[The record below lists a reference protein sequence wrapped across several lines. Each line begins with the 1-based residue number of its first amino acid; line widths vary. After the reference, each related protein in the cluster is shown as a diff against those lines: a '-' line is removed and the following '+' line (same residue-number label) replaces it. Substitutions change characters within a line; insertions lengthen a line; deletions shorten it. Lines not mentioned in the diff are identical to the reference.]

1 MLNSGVVLGQKRIN
15 DNFVLLFCFP
25 VCGRKRESELSWSS
39 FTLQSMKKGIFAFLL
54 IFLSGIVS
62 VFAQVENPAS
72 WSFSRKSLGNNEYEL
87 VFKAR
92 IEPGWHIYSMYT
104 PEGGPMATTLTLEN
118 AGNGVSLLGDAV
130 ENEPL
135 KEFDEDFGVEV
146 WSFENEYVITQKV
159 KVADTVTA
167 ALNGSIEYRVCSDGK
182 CAVFDED
189 FVIGISEP
197 AARETVQSAATDK
210 TAEDESLWLFF
221 WGAFVA
227 GLAAVVMP
235 CVFPM
240 IPMTVSFFM
249 HGDVNKARAKAKAV
263 FFSLSII
270 AIYTA
275 LGLFVSVL
283 LGPDFINW
291 LSTNWLPNIFFF
303 VVFMIFA
310 ASFFGAFEIVLPSW
324 IVNKSD
330 AQADKGG
337 YAGAFFMAFT
347 LVLVSF
353 SCTAPIV
360 GTVLVEAA
368 RGSVLRPIVGMLGFS
383 IAVALPFGF
392 FAFFPS
398 RLGNLPKSGGWL
410 NSVKVVLGFIEVAL
424 GFKFLMVADQ
434 TYHWGIL
441 DREVYIAIWVT
452 IFTLQGLY
460 LMGKIKFAHDSD
472 VPYIGVPRLAF
483 IIATF
488 TFVVYLIPGMFG
500 APLKA
505 LAGYFP
511 PQETIDFDINRIV
524 RDNVKQI
531 PAGGGMSAEATTGTG
546 ACESPK
552 YADFLHLP
560 HGLDGYFDYEQALKC
575 AQAMNKPLFIDFT
588 GHGCVNCREMEQ
600 TVWSDPRVLDILRND
615 YVVVALY
622 VDDKTTLPENEWY
635 VSDYDGKKKKTLGK
649 KNADF
654 QIKKFDSNA
663 QPNYILLDSRG
674 GNDDNLQQHVL
685 APARGHNLDRD
696 AFVDFL
702 KQGLEEYKRR

>member
-1 MLNSGVVLGQKRIN
+1 
-15 DNFVLLFCFP
+15 
-25 VCGRKRESELSWSS
+25 
-39 FTLQSMKKGIFAFLL
+39 MKKGLLAFLL
-54 IFLSGIVS
+54 TFIVGVFS
-62 VFAQVENPAS
+62 VFAQVENPTK
-72 WSFSRKSLGNNEYEL
+72 WSYSQKSLGNNEYEL
-87 VFKAR
+87 VFKAQ

-104 PEGGPMATTLTLEN
+104 PAGGPMATTLALEE
-118 AGNGVSLLGDAV
+118 AGKGLELLGQAT
-130 ENEPL
+130 ENEPK
-135 KEFDEDFGVEV
+135 KEHDDVFGVEV
-146 WSFENEYVITQKV
+146 WSFDNEYVITQKV
-159 KVADTVTA
+159 KVTDQAVA
-167 ALNGSIEYRVCSDGK
+167 AIKGTLEFQVCREGQ
-182 CAVFDED
+182 CVMFDES
-189 FVIGISEP
+189 FEIKVGEP
-197 AARETVQSAATDK
+197 AAAKENVLATSASEQEAQKD
-210 TAEDESLWLFF
+210 DSLWLFF

-249 HGDVNKARAKAKAV
+249 HGDSNKAKAKAKAI

-275 LGLFVSVL
+275 LGLVISIL

-291 LSTNWLPNIFFF
+291 LSTNWVPNVFFF
-303 VVFMIFA
+303 VIFMIFA

-324 IVNKSD
+324 LVNKSD

-337 YAGAFFMAFT
+337 YVGAFFMAFT

-368 RGSVLRPIVGMLGFS
+368 RGSVLRPIIGMLGFS

-398 RLGNLPKSGGWL
+398 KLSNLPKSGGWL
-410 NSVKVVLGFIEVAL
+410 NAVKVVLGFIEVAL

-434 TYHWGIL
+434 TYHWGLL

-472 VPYIGVPRLAF
+472 LPYIGVPRLAF

-524 RDNVKQI
+524 RDNIKQI
-531 PAGGGMSAEATTGTG
+531 SVSGVPTSGNTKSTECEA
-546 ACESPK
+546 PK
-552 YADFLHLP
+552 YADFLHLA

-575 AQAMNKPLFIDFT
+575 AQAQNKPLFIDFT

-600 TVWSDPRVLDILRND
+600 TVWADPRVLEMLRKD

-635 VSDYDGKKKKTLGK
+635 VSEYDGKKKKTLGK

-674 GNDDNLQQHVL
+674 GNDDNLQQHTL
-685 APARGHNLDRD
+685 APARGHNLDKD
-696 AFVDFL
+696 AFVAFL
-702 KQGLEEYKRR
+702 KQGLDEYKKRGN

>member
-1 MLNSGVVLGQKRIN
+1 
-15 DNFVLLFCFP
+15 
-25 VCGRKRESELSWSS
+25 
-39 FTLQSMKKGIFAFLL
+39 MKKGLFAFWLVFL
-54 IFLSGIVS
+54 AGIFSAS
-62 VFAQVENPAS
+62 AQVENPTR
-72 WSFSRKSLGNNEYEL
+72 WSYSQKSLGNQEYEL
-87 VFKAR
+87 TFKAA
-92 IEPGWHIYSMYT
+92 IEPGWHVYSMYT
-104 PEGGPMATTLTLEN
+104 PEGGPMATVLSFEEN
-118 AGNGVSLLGDAV
+118 GKGVELLGKATENKPKKERDAV
-130 ENEPL
+130 FKVDVL
-135 KEFDEDFGVEV
+135 
-146 WSFENEYVITQKV
+146 SFENEYVITQKIKVTDPALATVTGTIEYQACREGQCVMFDEAFTVKVKEGAAKETV
-159 KVADTVTA
+159 KVA
-167 ALNGSIEYRVCSDGK
+167 
-182 CAVFDED
+182 
-189 FVIGISEP
+189 P
-197 AARETVQSAATDK
+197 AAKEAQKD
-210 TAEDESLWLFF
+210 DSLWGFF
-221 WGAFVA
+221 WIAFVA

-249 HGDVNKARAKAKAV
+249 HGDANKAKAKAKAI

-275 LGLFVSVL
+275 LGLIISML

-291 LSTNWLPNIFFF
+291 LSTNWVPNLFFF
-303 VVFMIFA
+303 VIFMIFA

-337 YAGAFFMAFT
+337 YVGAFFMAFT

-368 RGSVLRPIVGMLGFS
+368 RGSILRPIIGMLGFS

-398 RLGNLPKSGGWL
+398 KLSNLPKSGGWL

-434 TYHWGIL
+434 TYHWGLL
-441 DREVYIAIWVT
+441 DREIYIAIWVT

-460 LMGKIKFAHDSD
+460 LMGKIKFAHDSELTH
-472 VPYIGVPRLAF
+472 IGVPRLAF

-524 RDNVKQI
+524 RENVKQI
-531 PAGGGMSAEATTGTG
+531 SVNGVAATSNARSE
-546 ACESPK
+546 ACEAPK
-552 YADFLHLP
+552 YSDFLHLA

-575 AQAMNKPLFIDFT
+575 AQAQNKPLFIDFT

-600 TVWSDPRVLDILRND
+600 TVWSDPRVLEMLKND

-674 GNDDNLQQHVL
+674 GNDTNLQQHVL
-685 APARGHNLDRD
+685 APARGHNLDKD
-696 AFVDFL
+696 AFVNFL
-702 KQGLEEYKRR
+702 KQGLEEYKKRK

>member
-1 MLNSGVVLGQKRIN
+1 
-15 DNFVLLFCFP
+15 
-25 VCGRKRESELSWSS
+25 
-39 FTLQSMKKGIFAFLL
+39 MKKGLFAFWLVFL
-54 IFLSGIVS
+54 AGIFSAS
-62 VFAQVENPAS
+62 AQVENPTR
-72 WSFSRKSLGNNEYEL
+72 WSYSQKSLGNQEYEL
-87 VFKAR
+87 TFKAA
-92 IEPGWHIYSMYT
+92 IEPGWHVYSMYT
-104 PEGGPMATTLTLEN
+104 PEGGPMATVLSFEEN
-118 AGNGVSLLGDAV
+118 GKGVELLGKATENKPKKERDAV
-130 ENEPL
+130 FKVDVL
-135 KEFDEDFGVEV
+135 
-146 WSFENEYVITQKV
+146 SFENEYVITQKIKVTDPALATVTGTIEYQACREGQCVMFDEAFTV
-159 KVADTVTA
+159 KVKEGAAKETVKA
-167 ALNGSIEYRVCSDGK
+167 A
-182 CAVFDED
+182 
-189 FVIGISEP
+189 P
-197 AARETVQSAATDK
+197 AAKEAQKD
-210 TAEDESLWLFF
+210 DSLWGFF
-221 WGAFVA
+221 WIAFVA

-240 IPMTVSFFM
+240 SPMTVSFFM
-249 HGDVNKARAKAKAV
+249 HGDANKAKAKAKAI

-275 LGLFVSVL
+275 LGLIISML

-291 LSTNWLPNIFFF
+291 LSTNWVPNLFFF
-303 VVFMIFA
+303 VIFMIFA

-337 YAGAFFMAFT
+337 YVGAFFMAFT

-368 RGSVLRPIVGMLGFS
+368 RGSILRPIIGMLGFS

-398 RLGNLPKSGGWL
+398 KLSNLPKSGGWL

-434 TYHWGIL
+434 TYHWGLL
-441 DREVYIAIWVT
+441 DREIYIAIWVT

-460 LMGKIKFAHDSD
+460 LMGKIKFAHDSELTH
-472 VPYIGVPRLAF
+472 IGVPRLAF

-524 RDNVKQI
+524 RENVKQI
-531 PAGGGMSAEATTGTG
+531 SVNGVAATSNARSE
-546 ACESPK
+546 ACEAPK
-552 YADFLHLP
+552 YSDFLHLA

-575 AQAMNKPLFIDFT
+575 AQAQNKPLFIDFT

-600 TVWSDPRVLDILRND
+600 TVWSDPRVLEMLKND

-674 GNDDNLQQHVL
+674 GNDTNLQQHVL
-685 APARGHNLDRD
+685 APARGHNLDKD
-696 AFVDFL
+696 AFVNFL
-702 KQGLEEYKRR
+702 KQGLEEYKKRK

>member
-1 MLNSGVVLGQKRIN
+1 
-15 DNFVLLFCFP
+15 
-25 VCGRKRESELSWSS
+25 
-39 FTLQSMKKGIFAFLL
+39 
-54 IFLSGIVS
+54 
-62 VFAQVENPAS
+62 
-72 WSFSRKSLGNNEYEL
+72 
-87 VFKAR
+87 
-92 IEPGWHIYSMYT
+92 
-104 PEGGPMATTLTLEN
+104 MATSLTIEN
-118 AGNGVSLLGDAV
+118 AGKGIKLVGKAT
-130 ENEPL
+130 ENEAI
-135 KEFDEDFGVEV
+135 KTFDKTFGVDV
-146 WSFENEYVITQKV
+146 LSFENEYVIKQKV
-159 KVADTVTA
+159 TIADASIASVK
-167 ALNGSIEYRVCSDGK
+167 GSLEYQAC
-182 CAVFDED
+182 
-189 FVIGISEP
+189 
-197 AARETVQSAATDK
+197 REGQCVMFEEEFNIKIKEAKAATK
-210 TAEDESLWLFF
+210 VEAAPAEKKEEGKDDSLWLFF

-249 HGDVNKARAKAKAV
+249 HGDTNKAKAKAKAI

-275 LGLFVSVL
+275 LGLIISML

-291 LSTNWLPNIFFF
+291 LSTNWVPNVFFF
-303 VVFMIFA
+303 VIFMIFA

-337 YAGAFFMAFT
+337 YIGAFFMAFT

-368 RGSVLRPIVGMLGFS
+368 RGSVLRPIIGMLGFS
-383 IAVALPFGF
+383 VAVALPFGF

-398 RLGNLPKSGGWL
+398 KLSNLPKSGGWL

-441 DREVYIAIWVT
+441 DREVYIAIWVAV
-452 IFTLQGLY
+452 FTLQGLY
-460 LMGKIKFAHDSD
+460 LMGKLKFAHDSD
-472 VPYIGVPRLAF
+472 LPYIGVPRLIF

-488 TFVVYLIPGMFG
+488 TFVIYLIPGMFG

-511 PQETIDFDINRIV
+511 PQETIDFDVRRIV
-524 RDNVKQI
+524 REEVKNI
-531 PAGGGMSAEATTGTG
+531 AVSGGVAATSAKPAECEA
-546 ACESPK
+546 PK
-552 YADFLHLP
+552 YADFLHLA

-575 AQAMNKPLFIDFT
+575 AQAQDKPLFIDFT

-600 TVWSDPRVLDILRND
+600 TVWSDPRVLKMLKED
-615 YVVVALY
+615 YVICALY
-622 VDDKTTLPENEWY
+622 VDDKTKLPEEEWY
-635 VSDYDGKKKKTLGK
+635 VSEYDGKKKETLAK

-654 QIKKFDSNA
+654 QIKKFASNA

-674 GNDDNLQQHVL
+674 GHDDDLQQHVL
-685 APARGHNLDRD
+685 APARGHNLDKD
-696 AFVDFL
+696 AFVEFL
-702 KQGLEEYKRR
+702 KQGLEEYKKRGQK

>member
-1 MLNSGVVLGQKRIN
+1 
-15 DNFVLLFCFP
+15 
-25 VCGRKRESELSWSS
+25 
-39 FTLQSMKKGIFAFLL
+39 MKKGLLVFLLTLFVGIFAAF
-54 IFLSGIVS
+54 S
-62 VFAQVENPAS
+62 QVANPTN
-72 WSFSRKSLGNNEYEL
+72 WSFSQKSLGNNEYEL
-87 VFKAR
+87 TFKAD
-92 IEPGWHIYSMYT
+92 IQPGWHVYSMYT
-104 PEGGPMATTLTLEN
+104 PAGGPMATTLTLEE
-118 AGNGVSLLGDAV
+118 AGKGIELLGQAT
-130 ENEPL
+130 ENEPR
-135 KEFDEDFGVEV
+135 KEHDDIFGVDV
-146 WSFENEYVITQKV
+146 WSFENEYVITQKI
-159 KVADTVTA
+159 KVTDASLA
-167 ALNGSIEYRVCSDGK
+167 AIKGSLEYQVCQEGQ
-182 CAVFDED
+182 CVMFDESFD
-189 FVIGISEP
+189 IKIGSPAVASETDQ
-197 AARETVQSAATDK
+197 TVVEKEEAP
-210 TAEDESLWLFF
+210 EDDSLWTFF
-221 WGAFVA
+221 WLAFVA
-227 GLAAVVMP
+227 GLAAVIMP

-249 HGDVNKARAKAKAV
+249 HGDASKAKAKAKAV

-275 LGLFVSVL
+275 LGLIISIL

-291 LSTNWLPNIFFF
+291 LSTNWIPNVFFF
-303 VVFMIFA
+303 IIFMIFA

-337 YAGAFFMAFT
+337 YIGAFFMAFT

-368 RGSVLRPIVGMLGFS
+368 RGSVLRPIIGMLGFS

-398 RLGNLPKSGGWL
+398 KLGNLPKSGGWL

-434 TYHWGIL
+434 TYHWGLL
-441 DREVYIAIWVT
+441 DREVYIAIWIA
-452 IFTLQGLY
+452 IFSLQGLY
-460 LMGKIKFAHDSD
+460 LMGKIKFANDSD
-472 VPYIGVPRLAF
+472 LTHIGVPRLAF

-488 TFVVYLIPGMFG
+488 AFVVYLIPGMFG

-524 RDNVKQI
+524 RENVKQI
-531 PAGGGMSAEATTGTG
+531 AKGGIAVSAQTTQGQE

-552 YADFLHLP
+552 YADFLHLAQ
-560 HGLDGYFDYEQALKC
+560 GLDGYFDYEQALKC
-575 AQAMNKPLFIDFT
+575 AQAQNKPLFIDFT

-600 TVWSDPRVLDILRND
+600 TVWADPRVLDMLRND

-674 GNDDNLQQHVL
+674 GNDADLQKHVL
-685 APARGHNLDRD
+685 APARGHNLDKD
-696 AFVDFL
+696 AFVAFL
-702 KQGLEEYKRR
+702 KQGLDEYKKRGNK

>member
-1 MLNSGVVLGQKRIN
+1 
-15 DNFVLLFCFP
+15 
-25 VCGRKRESELSWSS
+25 
-39 FTLQSMKKGIFAFLL
+39 MKKGLFAFLL
-54 IFLSGIVS
+54 TFIVGIFTVS
-62 VFAQVENPAS
+62 AQVENPAK
-72 WSFSRKSLGNNEYEL
+72 WSFSQKSLGNNEYEL
-87 VFKAR
+87 VFKAT
-92 IEPGWHIYSMYT
+92 IEPSWHVYSMYT
-104 PEGGPMATTLTLEN
+104 PEGGPMATTLSIEN
-118 AGNGVSLLGDAV
+118 AGKGIELIGKAT
-130 ENEPL
+130 ENEPV
-135 KEFDEDFGVEV
+135 KAQDAVFGVEV
-146 WSFENEYVITQKV
+146 WSFENEYVLTQKV
-159 KVADTVTA
+159 KITDASITA
-167 ALNGSIEYRVCSDGK
+167 VKGTLEYQACREGQCVM
-182 CAVFDED
+182 FDEE
-189 FVIGISEP
+189 FRIKINGAKVKVE
-197 AARETVQSAATDK
+197 AASVDK
-210 TAEDESLWLFF
+210 KEAEKDESLWLFF

-249 HGDVNKARAKAKAV
+249 HGDSNKAKAKAKAI

-275 LGLFVSVL
+275 LGLIISML

-291 LSTNWLPNIFFF
+291 LSTNWVPNVFFF
-303 VVFMIFA
+303 VIFMIFA

-337 YAGAFFMAFT
+337 YVGAFFMAFT

-368 RGSVLRPIVGMLGFS
+368 RGSVLRPIIGMLGFS
-383 IAVALPFGF
+383 VAVALPFGF

-398 RLGNLPKSGGWL
+398 KLSNLPKSGGWL

-441 DREVYIAIWVT
+441 DREVYIAIWVAV
-452 IFTLQGLY
+452 FTLQGLY
-460 LMGKIKFAHDSD
+460 LMGKLKFAHDSEL
-472 VPYIGVPRLAF
+472 PYIGVPRLMF

-488 TFVVYLIPGMFG
+488 TFVIYLIPGMFG

-511 PQETIDFDINRIV
+511 PQETIDFDVRRIV
-524 RDNVKQI
+524 REEMKNITVSAGATAASAK
-531 PAGGGMSAEATTGTG
+531 PAECEA
-546 ACESPK
+546 PK
-552 YADFLHLP
+552 YADFLHLA
-560 HGLDGYFDYEQALKC
+560 HGLEGYFDYEQALKC
-575 AQAMNKPLFIDFT
+575 AQAQDKPLFIDFT

-600 TVWSDPRVLDILRND
+600 TVWADPRVMKMLKEE
-615 YVVVALY
+615 YVICALY
-622 VDDKTTLPENEWY
+622 VDDKTKLPEEEWY
-635 VSDYDGKKKKTLGK
+635 VSEYDGKKKKTLAK

-654 QIKKFDSNA
+654 QIKKFASNA

-674 GNDDNLQQHVL
+674 GHDDDLQQHVL
-685 APARGHNLDRD
+685 APARGHNLDKD
-696 AFVDFL
+696 AFVEFL
-702 KQGLEEYKRR
+702 KQGLEEYKKRGQKK

>member
-1 MLNSGVVLGQKRIN
+1 
-15 DNFVLLFCFP
+15 
-25 VCGRKRESELSWSS
+25 
-39 FTLQSMKKGIFAFLL
+39 MKKGLFVSLL
-54 IFLSGIVS
+54 TLIIGVFSVS
-62 VFAQVENPAS
+62 AQVENPTK
-72 WSFSRKSLGNNEYEL
+72 WSFSQKSLGNNEYEL
-87 VFKAR
+87 TLKAE
-92 IEPGWHIYSMYT
+92 IGAGWHIYSMYT
-104 PEGGPMATTLTLEN
+104 PDGGPMATVLTLKEN
-118 AGNGVSLLGDAV
+118 GKGLELVGKAT
-130 ENEPL
+130 ENEP
-135 KEFDEDFGVEV
+135 KKAHDDVFGVEV
-146 WSFENEYVITQKV
+146 WSFENEYIIKQKV
-159 KVADTVTA
+159 KVTDPALA
-167 ALNGSIEYRVCSDGK
+167 AIEGTLEYQVCQEGQ
-182 CAVFDED
+182 CVMFDEE
-189 FVIGISEP
+189 FSVKIAEVAAAKASEQ
-197 AARETVQSAATDK
+197 VSAADSGEQK
-210 TAEDESLWLFF
+210 DESLWLFF
-221 WGAFVA
+221 WGAFAA

-249 HGDVNKARAKAKAV
+249 HGDDNKAKAKAKAI

-275 LGLFVSVL
+275 LGLIISML

-291 LSTNWLPNIFFF
+291 LSTNWIPNVFFF
-303 VVFMIFA
+303 VIFMIFA

-337 YAGAFFMAFT
+337 YIGAFFMAFT

-368 RGSVLRPIVGMLGFS
+368 RGSVLRPIIGMLGFS
-383 IAVALPFGF
+383 VAVALPFGF

-398 RLGNLPKSGGWL
+398 KLSNLPKSGGWL
-410 NSVKVVLGFIEVAL
+410 NSVKVVLGFIEIAL

-434 TYHWGIL
+434 TYHWGFL

-452 IFTLQGLY
+452 VFTLQGLY
-460 LMGKIKFAHDSD
+460 LMGKIKFAHDSELTH
-472 VPYIGVPRLAF
+472 IGVPRLAF
-483 IIATF
+483 IILTF

-511 PQETIDFDINRIV
+511 PQETIDFDIRRIV
-524 RDNVKQI
+524 REEVKQI
-531 PAGGGMSAEATTGTG
+531 SANGVAVSGNN
-546 ACESPK
+546 AASSLCESPK
-552 YADFLHLP
+552 YSDFLHLA
-560 HGLDGYFDYEQALKC
+560 HGLEGYFDYEQALRC
-575 AQAMNKPLFIDFT
+575 AQAQNKPLFIDFT

-600 TVWSDPRVLDILRND
+600 SVWSDPRVLEMLKKD

-622 VDDKTTLPENEWY
+622 VDDKTTLPKEEQY

-674 GNDDNLQQHVL
+674 GNDEDLRPHIL

-696 AFVDFL
+696 EFVNFL
-702 KQGLEEYKRR
+702 KQGLEEFKKRGN

>member
-1 MLNSGVVLGQKRIN
+1 
-15 DNFVLLFCFP
+15 
-25 VCGRKRESELSWSS
+25 
-39 FTLQSMKKGIFAFLL
+39 MKKGLLAFLL
-54 IFLSGIVS
+54 TFIVGVFS
-62 VFAQVENPAS
+62 VFAQVENPTK
-72 WSFSRKSLGNNEYEL
+72 WSYSQKSLGNNEYEL
-87 VFKAR
+87 VFKAQ

-104 PEGGPMATTLTLEN
+104 PAGGPMATTMALEE
-118 AGNGVSLLGDAV
+118 AGKGVELLGQAT
-130 ENEPL
+130 ENEPK
-135 KEFDEDFGVEV
+135 KEHDDVFGVDV
-146 WSFENEYVITQKV
+146 WSFDNEYVITQKV
-159 KVADTVTA
+159 KVTDQAVA
-167 ALNGSIEYRVCSDGK
+167 SIKGTLEFQVCREGQ
-182 CAVFDED
+182 CVMFDES
-189 FVIGISEP
+189 FEIKIGEQV
-197 AARETVQSAATDK
+197 AAKENVQEAAADK
-210 TAEDESLWLFF
+210 DAEKDGSLWLFF

-249 HGDVNKARAKAKAV
+249 HGDSNKAKAKAKAI
-263 FFSLSII
+263 FFALSII
-270 AIYTA
+270 SIYTA
-275 LGLFVSVL
+275 LGLIISML

-291 LSTNWLPNIFFF
+291 LSTNWVPNVFFF
-303 VVFMIFA
+303 IIFMIFA

-337 YAGAFFMAFT
+337 YVGAFFMAFT

-368 RGSVLRPIVGMLGFS
+368 RGSVLRPIIGMLGFS

-398 RLGNLPKSGGWL
+398 KLSNLPKSGGWL
-410 NSVKVVLGFIEVAL
+410 NAVKVVLGFIEVAL

-434 TYHWGIL
+434 TYHWGLL

-472 VPYIGVPRLAF
+472 LPFIGVPRLAF

-531 PAGGGMSAEATTGTG
+531 SVSGVATSGTPKSSECEA
-546 ACESPK
+546 PK
-552 YADFLHLP
+552 YADFLHLA

-575 AQAMNKPLFIDFT
+575 AQAQNKPLFIDFT

-600 TVWSDPRVLDILRND
+600 TVWADPRVLEMLRKD

-635 VSDYDGKKKKTLGK
+635 VSEYDGKKKKTLGK

-685 APARGHNLDRD
+685 APARGHNLDKD
-696 AFVDFL
+696 AFVAFL
-702 KQGLEEYKRR
+702 KQGLDEYKKRGNN

>member
-1 MLNSGVVLGQKRIN
+1 
-15 DNFVLLFCFP
+15 
-25 VCGRKRESELSWSS
+25 
-39 FTLQSMKKGIFAFLL
+39 MKKGLFAFWLVFL
-54 IFLSGIVS
+54 AGIFSAS
-62 VFAQVENPAS
+62 AQVENPTR
-72 WSFSRKSLGNNEYEL
+72 WSYSQKSLGNQEYEL
-87 VFKAR
+87 TFKAA
-92 IEPGWHIYSMYT
+92 IEPGWHVYSMYT
-104 PEGGPMATTLTLEN
+104 PEGGPMATVLSFEEN
-118 AGNGVSLLGDAV
+118 GKGVELLGKATENKPKKERDAV
-130 ENEPL
+130 FKVDVL
-135 KEFDEDFGVEV
+135 
-146 WSFENEYVITQKV
+146 SFENEYVITQKIKVTDPALATVTGTIEYQACREGQCVMFDEAFTV
-159 KVADTVTA
+159 KVKEGAAKETVKA
-167 ALNGSIEYRVCSDGK
+167 A
-182 CAVFDED
+182 
-189 FVIGISEP
+189 P
-197 AARETVQSAATDK
+197 AAKEAQKD
-210 TAEDESLWLFF
+210 DSLWGFF
-221 WGAFVA
+221 WIAFVA

-249 HGDVNKARAKAKAV
+249 HGDANKAMAKAKAI

-275 LGLFVSVL
+275 LGLIISML

-291 LSTNWLPNIFFF
+291 LSTNWVPNLFFF
-303 VVFMIFA
+303 VIFMIFA

-337 YAGAFFMAFT
+337 YVGAFFMAFT

-368 RGSVLRPIVGMLGFS
+368 RGSILRPIIGMLGFS

-398 RLGNLPKSGGWL
+398 KLSNLPKSGGWL

-434 TYHWGIL
+434 TYHWGLL
-441 DREVYIAIWVT
+441 DREIYIAIWVT

-460 LMGKIKFAHDSD
+460 LMGKIKFAHDSELTH
-472 VPYIGVPRLAF
+472 IGVPRLAF

-524 RDNVKQI
+524 RENVKQI
-531 PAGGGMSAEATTGTG
+531 SVNGVAATSNARSE
-546 ACESPK
+546 ACETPK
-552 YADFLHLP
+552 YSDFLHLA

-575 AQAMNKPLFIDFT
+575 AQAQNKPLFIDFT

-600 TVWSDPRVLDILRND
+600 TVWSDPRVLEMLKND

-674 GNDDNLQQHVL
+674 GNDTNLQQHVL
-685 APARGHNLDRD
+685 APARGHNLDKD
-696 AFVDFL
+696 AFVNFL
-702 KQGLEEYKRR
+702 KQGLEEYKKRK

>member
-1 MLNSGVVLGQKRIN
+1 
-15 DNFVLLFCFP
+15 
-25 VCGRKRESELSWSS
+25 
-39 FTLQSMKKGIFAFLL
+39 MKKRVFAFLL
-54 IFLSGIVS
+54 TFLLGVVS

-72 WSFSRKSLGNNEYEL
+72 WSFSQKSLGNNEYEL
-87 VFKAR
+87 VFKATL
-92 IEPGWHIYSMYT
+92 EPGWHVYSMYT
-104 PEGGPMATTLTLEN
+104 PEGGPMATTLTLEE
-118 AGNGVSLLGDAV
+118 AGKGVSLLGKAT
-130 ENEPL
+130 ENEPK
-135 KEFDEDFGVEV
+135 KEQDDIFGVEV
-146 WSFENEYVITQKV
+146 WSFENEYIITQKV
-159 KVADTVTA
+159 KVTDA
-167 ALNGSIEYRVCSDGK
+167 ALASLKGSIEYQVCREGQ
-182 CAVFDED
+182 CVMFDES
-189 FVIGISEP
+189 FAIKIGEP
-197 AARETVQSAATDK
+197 AAKETVQAATTDEAQK
-210 TAEDESLWLFF
+210 DESLWLFF

-249 HGDVNKARAKAKAV
+249 HGDANKAKAKAKAV

-275 LGLFVSVL
+275 LGLIISML

-291 LSTNWLPNIFFF
+291 LSTNWVPNVFFF
-303 VVFMIFA
+303 IIFMIFA

-337 YAGAFFMAFT
+337 YVGAFFMAFT

-368 RGSVLRPIVGMLGFS
+368 RGSVLRPIIGMLGFS

-398 RLGNLPKSGGWL
+398 KLSNLPKSGGWL

-524 RDNVKQI
+524 RDNVKMISQNGI
-531 PAGGGMSAEATTGTG
+531 AVSGTAQKSE

-552 YADFLHLP
+552 YADFLHLA

-575 AQAMNKPLFIDFT
+575 AQAQNKPLFIDFT

-600 TVWSDPRVLDILRND
+600 TVWADPRVLDMLRND

-685 APARGHNLDRD
+685 APARGHNLDKD
-696 AFVDFL
+696 AFVAFL
-702 KQGLEEYKRR
+702 KQGLEEYKKRGQN

>member
-1 MLNSGVVLGQKRIN
+1 
-15 DNFVLLFCFP
+15 
-25 VCGRKRESELSWSS
+25 
-39 FTLQSMKKGIFAFLL
+39 MKKGLFAFLVAFIAG
-54 IFLSGIVS
+54 IFSVS
-62 VFAQVENPAS
+62 AQVENPTK
-72 WSFSRKSLGNNEYEL
+72 WSYSQKSLGNQEYEL
-87 VFKAR
+87 TFKAT
-92 IEPGWHIYSMYT
+92 IDPGWHVYSMYT
-104 PEGGPMATTLTLEN
+104 PEGGPMATVLSFEEN
-118 AGNGVSLLGDAV
+118 GKGIELLGKAT
-130 ENEPL
+130 ENKPK
-135 KEFDEDFGVEV
+135 KERDEVFGVDV
-146 WSFENEYVITQKV
+146 LSFENEYVITQKIKVTNPSLAAVTGTIEYQACREGQCVMFDESFTV
-159 KVADTVTA
+159 KVGDGATKATVKA
-167 ALNGSIEYRVCSDGK
+167 APVAK
-182 CAVFDED
+182 
-189 FVIGISEP
+189 
-197 AARETVQSAATDK
+197 ETQKD
-210 TAEDESLWLFF
+210 DSLWGFF
-221 WGAFVA
+221 WIAFVA
-227 GLAAVVMP
+227 GLAAVIMP

-249 HGDVNKARAKAKAV
+249 HGDANKAKAKAKAI

-275 LGLFVSVL
+275 LGLIISML

-291 LSTNWLPNIFFF
+291 LSTNWVPNLFFF
-303 VVFMIFA
+303 VIFMIFA

-337 YAGAFFMAFT
+337 YIGAFFMAFT

-368 RGSVLRPIVGMLGFS
+368 RGSILRPIIGMLGFS

-398 RLGNLPKSGGWL
+398 KLSNLPKSGGWL

-434 TYHWGIL
+434 TYHWGLL
-441 DREVYIAIWVT
+441 DREIYIAIWVT

-460 LMGKIKFAHDSD
+460 LMGKIKFAHDSELTH
-472 VPYIGVPRLAF
+472 IGVPRLAF

-524 RDNVKQI
+524 RENVRQI
-531 PAGGGMSAEATTGTG
+531 SVSGVATTSNARPE
-546 ACESPK
+546 ACEAPK
-552 YADFLHLP
+552 YSDFLHLA
-560 HGLDGYFDYEQALKC
+560 HGLNGYFDYEQALKC
-575 AQAMNKPLFIDFT
+575 AQAQNKPLFIDFT

-600 TVWSDPRVLDILRND
+600 SVWS
-615 YVVVALY
+615 
-622 VDDKTTLPENEWY
+622 
-635 VSDYDGKKKKTLGK
+635 
-649 KNADF
+649 
-654 QIKKFDSNA
+654 
-663 QPNYILLDSRG
+663 
-674 GNDDNLQQHVL
+674 
-685 APARGHNLDRD
+685 
-696 AFVDFL
+696 
-702 KQGLEEYKRR
+702 

>member
-1 MLNSGVVLGQKRIN
+1 
-15 DNFVLLFCFP
+15 
-25 VCGRKRESELSWSS
+25 
-39 FTLQSMKKGIFAFLL
+39 MKKGLFAFWLVFL
-54 IFLSGIVS
+54 AGIFSAS
-62 VFAQVENPAS
+62 AQVENPTR
-72 WSFSRKSLGNNEYEL
+72 WSYSQKSLGNQEYEL
-87 VFKAR
+87 TFKAA
-92 IEPGWHIYSMYT
+92 IEPGWHVYSMYT
-104 PEGGPMATTLTLEN
+104 PEGGPMATVLSFEEN
-118 AGNGVSLLGDAV
+118 GKGVELLGKATENKPKKERDAV
-130 ENEPL
+130 FKVDVL
-135 KEFDEDFGVEV
+135 
-146 WSFENEYVITQKV
+146 SFENEYVITQKIKVTDPALATVTGTIEYQACREGQCVMFDEAFTV
-159 KVADTVTA
+159 KVKEGAAKETVKA
-167 ALNGSIEYRVCSDGK
+167 A
-182 CAVFDED
+182 
-189 FVIGISEP
+189 P
-197 AARETVQSAATDK
+197 AAKEAQKD
-210 TAEDESLWLFF
+210 DSLWGFF
-221 WGAFVA
+221 WIAFVA

-249 HGDVNKARAKAKAV
+249 HGDANKAKAKAKAI

-275 LGLFVSVL
+275 LGLIISML

-291 LSTNWLPNIFFF
+291 LSTNWVPNLFFF
-303 VVFMIFA
+303 VIFMIFA

-330 AQADKGG
+330 AQADKVG
-337 YAGAFFMAFT
+337 YVGAFFMAFT

-368 RGSVLRPIVGMLGFS
+368 RGSILRPIIGMLGFS

-398 RLGNLPKSGGWL
+398 KLSNLPKSGGWL

-434 TYHWGIL
+434 TYHWGLL
-441 DREVYIAIWVT
+441 DREIYIAIWVT

-460 LMGKIKFAHDSD
+460 LMGKIKFAHDSELTH
-472 VPYIGVPRLAF
+472 IGVPRLAF

-524 RDNVKQI
+524 RENVKQI
-531 PAGGGMSAEATTGTG
+531 SVNGVAATSNARSE
-546 ACESPK
+546 ACEAPK
-552 YADFLHLP
+552 YSDFLHLA

-575 AQAMNKPLFIDFT
+575 AQAQNKPLFIDFT

-600 TVWSDPRVLDILRND
+600 TVWSDPRVLEMLKND

-674 GNDDNLQQHVL
+674 GNDTNLQQHVL
-685 APARGHNLDRD
+685 APARGHNLDKD
-696 AFVDFL
+696 AFVNFL
-702 KQGLEEYKRR
+702 KQGLEEYKKRK